1 MTGRY
6 ARTAGLL
13 AVALALGAAPA
24 CSSPAPDTMVATPG
38 PHADPPQVVQA
49 LVDGINAR
57 DEDLVRTLSTDGFA
71 DHLLS
76 TWFEGGYLT
85 DATIGETLD
94 DTGQPED
101 SATVMVSF
109 TPEGAD
115 ETMQNGT
122 EISWAFLLVRG
133 ESGRWLVTDT
143 GWG

>member
-1 MTGRY
+1 MRRRRPQMTGRY

-76 TWFEGGYLT
+76 TCFEGGYLT
-85 DATIGETLD
+85 DATVSAPD
-94 DTGQPED
+94 HAQADPED
-101 SATVMVSF
+101 DATVLHPS
-109 TPEGAD
+109 T
-115 ETMQNGT
+115 T
-122 EISWAFLLVRG
+122 RG
-133 ESGRWLVTDT
+133 DV
-143 GWG
+143 